1 MTKIRDTALSSF
13 NSSNQRGTH
22 PSDSKHSSARH
33 RLANS
38 PKNAHQ
44 SSNKRAG
51 PSPAG
56 GSPKRL
62 RAGSIEEDVIFI
74 EDSRAAASSSKSL
87 PEHHNIGHRVTAEK
101 EAERAGKH
109 ESEKMLEP
117 KKVLGLFRVNRTK
130 LA

>member
-1 MTKIRDTALSSF
+1 
-13 NSSNQRGTH
+13 
-22 PSDSKHSSARH
+22 
-33 RLANS
+33 
-38 PKNAHQ
+38 
-44 SSNKRAG
+44 
-51 PSPAG
+51 
-56 GSPKRL
+56 L